1 MIKINEIKSTSVL
14 VLPLMAAFLA
24 QKGMQFI
31 DTLMMGW
38 LGPEALAAAALGTSI
53 YLTIL
58 LFCLGVLSSVGI
70 FIVRAKGAQNANE
83 IKSSVQHGLCI
94 ALFLSF
100 PCMLIIWFAPYV
112 LSLIGEDS
120 RVINK
125 VILLLHGLVWGFPG
139 FLLFFVMREFIS
151 SFSLTSV
158 VMFVALGS
166 IPLTF
171 AANYVL
177 IYGKYGFPQSGIAGI
192 GYAGA
197 VVMWFMF
204 LCLFAY
210 SRKKHLLKGY
220 ISFNAFQLD
229 WQKIRDI
236 VFLGI
241 PSGLLLVLE
250 SGMFLFAA
258 VAMGHFGVNALAAHQ
273 IAMQCAS
280 IAYSIPFALSMATAL
295 QVGHAVGAKDIHQ
308 AKRYVY
314 IGLVIG
320 LILTLLIAV
329 FFIFASSQLTGLF
342 LKGNEPGY
350 QEINQLATSFLII
363 AAIFQCFDGIQSIAN
378 GALRGL
384 KDTLVPMI
392 LSIGCYWCLG
402 VGSAYYL
409 AFHTHL
415 GSSGI
420 WYGFTLGLISIGI
433 ILTIRLINRLKHEEQ
448 KSMTAITPE

>member
-1 MIKINEIKSTSVL
+1 MIKIHEIKSISVL

-31 DTLMMGW
+31 DTFMMGW
-38 LGPEALAAAALGTSI
+38 LGPAALAAAALGTSI
-53 YLTIL
+53 FMTIL
-58 LFCLGVLSSVGI
+58 VFCMGVLSSVGV

-83 IKSSVQHGLCI
+83 IKSSLLHGLCI
-94 ALFLSF
+94 ALFLSI
-100 PCMLIIWFAPYV
+100 PCMVIIWFAPYI
-112 LSLIGEDS
+112 LLIIGEDPT
-120 RVINK
+120 VVKN

-139 FLLFFVMREFIS
+139 FLLFLVMREFIS
-151 SFSLTSV
+151 AFSLTRV

-166 IPLTF
+166 MPFTF
-171 AANYVL
+171 SANYVL

-204 LCLFAY
+204 LCLLTY
-210 SRKKHLLKGY
+210 SRKKHLLKEY
-220 ISFNAFQLD
+220 ISFNAFQLE
-229 WQKIRDI
+229 WLKIKDI
-236 VFLGI
+236 LFIGI
-241 PSGLLLVLE
+241 PSGILLILE

-258 VAMGHFGVNALAAHQ
+258 VAMGYFGVDALAAHQ

-295 QVGHAVGAKDIHQ
+295 QVGHAIGAKNIHQ
-308 AKRYVY
+308 AKRAAYNGLF
-314 IGLVIG
+314 IGVL
-320 LILTLLIAV
+320 LTLFIAAV
-329 FFIFASSQLTGLF
+329 FIFAPAQLAGIF
-342 LKGNEPGY
+342 LKGNEHGY

-363 AAIFQCFDGIQSIAN
+363 AAIFQCFDGIQSIVN

-384 KDTLVPMI
+384 KDTLIPMI

-402 VGSAYYL
+402 VGSAYYF

-415 GSSGI
+415 GSMGI
-420 WYGFTLGLISIGI
+420 WYGFTLGISSIGI
-433 ILTIRLINRLKHEEQ
+433 ILTLRLVNRLKDEEQ
-448 KSMTAITPE
+448 KSMTPTIFN